1 MKLAFITCDKKGSAQ
16 GDYLEVCI
24 LNGLRKVLGNN
35 CIDFPR
41 KKIMYGDW
49 SEVKKTDLHGRG
61 FSLYNNPISDI
72 SECDRSL
79 DGIDAILYGSN
90 HANLKRYPEIDS
102 LVKPENIFFLDGNDL
117 YGDAPIKFHFN
128 GEIIIGNQFKN
139 CFKRE
144 FIHQEDKVWPTGF
157 GIPYERI
164 MPIDLPSKSQLIQST
179 APYHSVFQPP
189 SDMWGSSKH
198 YKFFDEN
205 DYYDDLRKSWFGLTS
220 IKGGWDCMR
229 HYEILAAGTLLLFR
243 DYHKKPELCSPVNLP
258 CLSYSTES
266 ELESIINRLLKNG
279 KPTKEYTS
287 LLLNQREWLL
297 ANATTEARAL
307 SILKIIDKEKNVI
320 A

>member
-16 GDYLEVCI
+16 GDYLEVCT
-24 LNGLRKVLGNN
+24 LNGLRKVLGND

-41 KKIMYGDW
+41 KKIMYGEW

-72 SECDRSL
+72 SKCDRSL
-79 DGIDAILYGSN
+79 DGINAILYGAN
-90 HANLKRYPEIDS
+90 HANLKRYPEIES
-102 LVKPENIFFLDGNDL
+102 LINPGNIFFLDGNDL
-117 YGDAPIKFHFN
+117 YGDAPVKINFN
-128 GEIIIGNQFKN
+128 GEDVIGNQFSN

-144 FIHQEDKVWPTGF
+144 LIVEGEKVWPTGF

-164 MPIDLPSKSQLIQST
+164 MPISLSNKTQLIQST

-243 DYHKKPELCSPVNLP
+243 DYHKKPALCSPVNLP
-258 CLSYSTES
+258 CLSYRNEP
-266 ELESIINRLLKNG
+266 ELKSIINRLLKNG

-287 LLLNQREWLL
+287 LLLKQREWLL
-297 ANATTEARAL
+297 TNATTEARAL
-307 SILKIIDKEKNVI
+307 SILRIINKERTL
-320 A
+320 